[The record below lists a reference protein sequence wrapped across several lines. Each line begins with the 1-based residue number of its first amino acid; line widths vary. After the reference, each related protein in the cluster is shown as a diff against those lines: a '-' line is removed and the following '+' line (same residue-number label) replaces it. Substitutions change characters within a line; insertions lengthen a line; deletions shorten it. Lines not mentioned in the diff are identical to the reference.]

1 MGAAVVEVDK
11 RKEEASAASLTVAE
25 ISWERKS
32 ISPCLI
38 KRKKSNE
45 ATLLDTIR
53 MKPLFIDILNTK

>member
-11 RKEEASAASLTVAE
+11 GKEEASDVSLTVAE

-38 KRKKSNE
+38 KRKRSNE
-45 ATLLDTIR
+45 AT
-53 MKPLFIDILNTK
+53 